1 MQTVKLLCK
10 NDAIQRVYIRLYQ
23 LSIRTLTTKPRNY
36 QDKCGQCDSEDECC
50 DDNVKV
56 TVLGAS
62 GRVGKTLSLLLKTCP
77 LIDHLCL
84 FDIDKSVRGISVDIS
99 HIDTKCRVTNVCGMT
114 NIEEALQ
121 VSLRKINISSWVCRG
136 EE

>member
-10 NDAIQRVYIRLYQ
+10 NDVFQKFYFRLYQ
-23 LSIRTLTTKPRNY
+23 ISIRTISTTPRKKDSY
-36 QDKCGQCDSEDECC
+36 RCECEEECDE
-50 DDNVKV
+50 NFKV
-56 TVLGAS
+56 TVLGAA

-84 FDIDKSVRGISVDIS
+84 FDIDKSVRGINVDIS

-121 VSLRKINISSWVCRG
+121 VRLTIFSS
-136 EE
+136 